1 MKRFWNG
8 LFGGTG
14 ADKGV
19 TGPLYDAI
27 VARGREPHWYLTGG
41 VADTMDGRFDM
52 IAAVL
57 AFVLIRLEA
66 DPAAAAEAVEL
77 TERFID
83 DMDAQLRQ
91 SGVGDVGIGK
101 YVGQMV
107 SMLGGRIGAYR
118 EGLASG
124 DLRTPVLRNLYRGI
138 DPGQAAIDHV
148 IAALTAFA
156 GRLREQPTRVIIA
169 GQLP

>member
-8 LFGGTG
+8 LFGG
-14 ADKGV
+14 ANVNEGV
-19 TGPLYDAI
+19 TTPLYEAI
-27 VARGREPHWYLTGG
+27 VARGRDPHWYLAGG

-52 IAAVL
+52 IAAIL
-57 AFVLIRLEA
+57 SFVLLRLEA
-66 DPAAAAEAVEL
+66 DPDAASASVEL
-77 TERFID
+77 TERFIN

-118 EGLASG
+118 DGLASG
-124 DLRTPVLRNLYRGI
+124 DLRTPLLRNLYRGV
-138 DPGQAAIDHV
+138 DPGAAAIDHV
-148 IAALTAFA
+148 TQRLMGFAA
-156 GRLREQPTRVIIA
+156 RLAEEPTPVLIA